1 MVGYISK
8 CLSYTRSCVGCIGRF
23 IYSSKKLASGVARSI
38 QKGLCVT
45 GLMLVPVVCSA
56 LAVLRL
62 IVKICDLAPVKSA
75 QSALVEG
82 ALPCEGSGEHHE
94 GEDSFRCLCRP
105 NRQSYP
111 ASATR
116 RQVELKAS
124 LRNI

>member
-1 MVGYISK
+1 MCVQHYQFK
-8 CLSYTRSCVGCIGRF
+8 C
-23 IYSSKKLASGVARSI
+23 SGLKAYLKDI
-38 QKGLCVT
+38 DHL
-45 GLMLVPVVCSA
+45 VVCSA

-62 IVKICDLAPVKSA
+62 IVTICDLAPVKSA

-94 GEDSFRCLCRP
+94 GEDSCRCLCRQ

-116 RQVELKAS
+116 RQVELKTS